1 MSNLSEPELQLPDLE
16 EMVKKAIPMK
26 DKDCWIIRAEKERK
40 RAELVVK
47 IREYGELFHL
57 SKIR

>member
-1 MSNLSEPELQLPDLE
+1 MNLSETELQLPDLE

-26 DKDCWIIRAEKERK
+26 EKDCWIIRGQKENQ
-40 RAELVVK
+40 RARLLVQ
-47 IREYGELFHL
+47 IREYAELFHL